1 MSSLCYAYPAWKV
14 WSGLHGHSCLSIPKV
29 WKSGLTGVGTG
40 NSVFLPPNAKRLESR
55 AFCTNFLH
63 MWRTFLSMSVHS
75 PFRNRSLSSRTM
87 WQSNS
92 SGIITHVNQKKVNRA
107 LQLTLIFTKFKFF
120 MTSTESTTLNK
131 IEIFSLKK

>member
-1 MSSLCYAYPAWKV
+1 MLCISSMKSVIRTAWPQLSQHTQGVKKWAH
-14 WSGLHGHSCLSIPKV
+14 WSGHREQCF
-29 WKSGLTGVGTG
+29 
-40 NSVFLPPNAKRLESR
+40 FLPPNAKRLESR

-63 MWRTFLSMSVHS
+63 MWRTFLSMSVLS
-75 PFRNRSLSSRTM
+75 SFRNRSLSSRTM